1 MTFRVEVVCL
11 HDGGEQRCSVAEM
24 ERAEL
29 ALETFGMSIAEGK
42 AILHGIQDFVAAQ
55 QVIEGLKRKRVCA
68 NCGQRYHSKEA
79 GTHTV
84 KTVFG
89 AVEVPNP
96 RWERCPCQTE
106 GPRTFRPS
114 AAWLL
119 GARTSPE
126 MLYLETKWAS
136 LIPFEK
142 VVDLLKEVLPV
153 AEATNSQTVREHLH
167 AVAERIEQE
176 LGEDRQPRDFATVEA
191 IAELPLP
198 DGPMTVG
205 IDGGYVRAAHKQGNF
220 EVIAGR
226 SVVAFRREE
235 GDSVPPPKCF
245 GFVQTYDQKPRQR
258 VWEVMKSQGM
268 QENQQ
273 VVFMSDGGE
282 DVRQVQ
288 EYLHPNSEHLIDWF
302 HITMRLTVLQQQT
315 KGLQADRPNE
325 GLAASKQIES
335 IKHLLW
341 HGNADEALD
350 RIDNLF
356 MDLDQISR
364 QSGPAAKLAA
374 GISDLRTYGPL
385 RRPLPWRP
393 RPPESDLLPRA
404 GTANPRSPGHHLPDP
419 RCGRGRSP
427 HWPRLPTHWRERI
440 SARDVQHPDG
450 PARYPPGLGR
460 HSTHD
465 FLFCPKKRDAVGRS
479 AGGGSPS
486 RH

>member
-11 HDGGEQRCSVAEM
+11 HEGGEQRCRVVELD
-24 ERAEL
+24 RAEL
-29 ALETFGMSIAEGK
+29 VLETLGMSVAEGK
-42 AILHGIQDFVAAQ
+42 AILHGIQEFVAAQ
-55 QVIEGLKRKRVCA
+55 QVIEDLQCKRVCPA
-68 NCGQRYHSKEA
+68 CGRRYHSKDA
-79 GTHTV
+79 GTHTI

-106 GPRTFRPS
+106 GPRTFRP
-114 AAWLL
+114 ATAWLQE
-119 GARTSPE
+119 ARTSPE
-126 MLYLETKWAS
+126 LLYLETKWAS

-176 LGEDRQPRDFATVEA
+176 LGEERPPRDFATVES

-235 GDSVPPPKCF
+235 GDSVPPTKCF

-258 VWEVMKSQGM
+258 IWEVMRSQGM

-288 EYLHPNSEHLIDWF
+288 EYLHPTGEHIIDWF
-302 HITMRLTVLQQQT
+302 HITMRLTVLRQQT
-315 KGLQADRPNE
+315 KALQAERPDE
-325 GLAASKQIES
+325 GAAASKQIES

-341 HGNADEALD
+341 HGNVDEALD
-350 RIDNLF
+350 RIDNLL
-356 MDLDQISR
+356 MDLELISR
-364 QSGPAAKLAA
+364 QSAPAEKLAA
-374 GISDLRTYGPL
+374 GISDLRTYIGNNRASIPNYGEWYRQGETISTAFVESTINQVVS
-385 RRPLPWRP
+385 RRFVKKQQMVRRDKPAW
-393 RPPESDLLPRA
+393 S
-404 GTANPRSPGHHLPDP
+404 
-419 RCGRGRSP
+419 RG
-427 HWPRLPTHWRERI
+427 
-440 SARDVQHPDG
+440 
-450 PARYPPGLGR
+450 
-460 HSTHD
+460 
-465 FLFCPKKRDAVGRS
+465 
-479 AGGGSPS
+479 
-486 RH
+486 